1 MQQQVVAMVGKIGAL
16 PAPCPVSVAGR
27 HMQACRRLA
36 GRLGTPKHLQQHAM
50 WELVATA
57 VAGLNAGAGLQAA
70 IAGGASASD
79 SLAFT
84 KFASRSRMLGLFLS
98 TVSTSACVMAYTGG
112 EQARLAG
119 AGAGCMAAEGSQ
131 ARSSRR
137 RRRRRRRQLPP
148 VQEQSRQS
156 RNLIHAL
163 ACLVQSRGARSG

>member
-1 MQQQVVAMVGKIGAL
+1 MSRWS
-16 PAPCPVSVAGR
+16 PR
-27 HMQACRRLA
+27 N
-36 GRLGTPKHLQQHAM
+36 PKHTQQHTM

-112 EQARLAG
+112 ERARLAG
-119 AGAGCMAAEGSQ
+119 ASVGYQRIEVESSQ
-131 ARSSRR
+131 ARLCRR
-137 RRRRRRRQLPP
+137 HCRRRRRQ
-148 VQEQSRQS
+148 
-156 RNLIHAL
+156 AA
-163 ACLVQSRGARSG
+163 ACSGATSSTL